1 MNGHLVRH
9 DDDHAG
15 RRARILKR
23 DAARAPLGRPRTTRI
38 SGISCPAGTRGECTS
53 SSTRPMNLTAVAIAR
68 HAQGVSVVLCPSCGL
83 HHPQRVAGWQKR
95 LRRSR
100 ENPPILRCTWLPSGD
115 ILIWHSPPNAHRWLA
130 SRKTP
135 SEAACQV
142 RFNLHSWVIL
152 PTKGSLQQDVFLVK
166 NFIVNAIGE
175 QVRTPAEICSGI
187 HYRLA
192 SPLPWAVR

>member
-1 MNGHLVRH
+1 MSGHLMRH
-9 DDDHAG
+9 DADHAR

-23 DAARAPLGRPRTTRI
+23 DATRAPPGRPRTPRI
-38 SGISCPAGTRGECTS
+38 SGISRRAGTRGECTLP
-53 SSTRPMNLTAVAIAR
+53 STRRMNLTAVTTAR
-68 HAQGVSVVLCPSCGL
+68 HSQGVWVEPSSLRGL
-83 HHPQRVAGWQKR
+83 HHPIRVAGWQKR

-100 ENPPILRCTWLPSGD
+100 ENSPILGWTWLPSGD
-115 ILIWHSPPNAHRWLA
+115 ILIWHSAPNAHKWLA

-135 SEAACQV
+135 SEDACQV
-142 RFNLHSWVIL
+142 SFNLHSWVIL

-175 QVRTPAEICSGI
+175 QVRTPAEICSGM

-192 SPLPWAVR
+192 LPLPWAAR